1 MAQHSAI
8 KMLASRVGRPIICHA
23 CACHGVLTFRWGW
36 SWNMWELWKRAS
48 FLTTMKSWDRSVW
61 QWNKNCLKYNLEN
74 AFYRF
79 EHFLTVCLCS
89 SLAGSDQSSTHRFT
103 TLFSLLVLKVSTIQ
117 LYLQCNDVA
126 LMALLGSVMKS
137 ANNLNQFV
145 NKFNTVVLAATV
157 MITHF

>member
-8 KMLASRVGRPIICHA
+8 KMLASRVGRLIICQA

-36 SWNMWELWKRAS
+36 SWNMWELWKREN

-61 QWNKNCLKYNLEN
+61 QWNNSCLKYNLEN
-74 AFYRF
+74 AFDRF
-79 EHFLTVCLCS
+79 EHFPTACLCL

-157 MITHF
+157 MITHS